1 MTKLLTDTS
10 GLTFLVHW
18 SITADNATIGTALIA
33 AMTVSPVAPNLGE
46 KQASTASK
54 YPITEPTTSPGM
66 TAVFCQIASP
76 LLLIISMI
84 LVGIG
89 KMTVVVLSIL

>member
-1 MTKLLTDTS
+1 
-10 GLTFLVHW
+10 
-18 SITADNATIGTALIA
+18 
-33 AMTVSPVAPNLGE
+33 MTVSPVAPNLGE

-66 TAVFCQIASP
+66 TTDRVAAVFCQIASP